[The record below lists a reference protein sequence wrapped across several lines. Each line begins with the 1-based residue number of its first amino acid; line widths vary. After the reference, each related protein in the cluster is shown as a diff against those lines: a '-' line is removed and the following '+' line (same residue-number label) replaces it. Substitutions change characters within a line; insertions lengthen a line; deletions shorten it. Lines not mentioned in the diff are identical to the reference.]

1 MTEDHT
7 QCYLETAVHA
17 LSVSTAEIQSAS
29 RNDSIVKRA
38 MKYVTNGWPS
48 IGLDGDLKQLYRRRD
63 SLCVVNE
70 CLIFGDRAVVPDSL
84 RSRVLKQ
91 FHTGHPGMRRM
102 KSIARNCVYWPLM
115 DQDIVDLVDRYIP
128 SVNDNLSRYLFTPR
142 EYYIS
147 RWMSV
152 TDLRGQ
158 PLAVRITS
166 TGQSDST
173 PTSWSD
179 LSGIEPINGIKC
191 VLDPIYPIGQRLSQS
206 ASVFE
211 HSPIQTRDITPNLHL
226 HVNNFNRIR
235 RVSSRCFTRKHQYN
249 TVFGLDPCWS
259 TLSGSQLNVI
269 NNNSGVKCQIE
280 ETSHY
285 ENLLEKRSKH
295 NIEIDLI
302 CKESQM
308 CIPQKQSKIKSCE
321 FLNESIL
328 SCKLSNRINKSTG
341 VINDGSEYSN
351 VITSNHTIKHHQRKV
366 KLSPKKHF
374 LFKELDHI
382 CIPSKKF
389 IKLFKFKRKKDAHSI
404 SEKFG
409 TQSQLELAKSVK
421 TLYDVGQSL
430 LENSGDSVSNLNILE
445 IQQQQQPSCSYSTTD
460 KFNLSCLS
468 IHVDVEEQPI
478 KDTNNDDIFHQSQC
492 LQVTPTQSADFSDS
506 GLWSMSQMAT
516 EDCTNSLQ
524 QHLISCSESP
534 VFHYYTNSDNND
546 YNNSDQTNEIRLQKS
561 ITSPTNESK
570 FAEIRLSPWSS
581 LEIGDGQR
589 SKEFKLEKSNQPTD
603 ATTTITTT
611 TNNNKTNTTTN
622 ISNEH
627 GLTCIP
633 LNQKAGVQND
643 TFLLLNC
650 NSEQFVK
657 DQLSNPSVS
666 NINELRTSEALKLCN
681 NDNNKNVTHNFNGP
695 VKSQMSCTLNLKPFC
710 SNSTSF
716 EESKND
722 NESLH
727 SRISKS
733 KQNSPQ
739 ENYVSSIYLSKTHNN
754 NSDNASSKDFTQ
766 LSTFQQNSV
775 ISRIVQNN
783 SMLSEYSLPYR
794 ISTTYD
800 VIQIFPT
807 TKIYDINNKSENN
820 LSTVK
825 VTDYKRS
832 IGTHLINN
840 NGSLNV
846 DPLQINQDIKGIMIY
861 PTLEQQNP
869 YSNES
874 TPLNTDQMMM
884 INSQIEI
891 NVNSSKDLSL
901 ISVECENNSTFD
913 SDIRQN
919 MNPCVIN
926 NIQTLKKSLM
936 ESECTT
942 HLPIS
947 LSTDTSENNH
957 YLNKSFIQSL
967 DNNAENPEYLNVV
980 TDHQTNQLQVTN
992 KCLPKQPNEQ
1002 LTTTRII
1009 EDITE
1014 LSSAHVSTLFN
1025 QQKRDPLIIPDHA
1038 HDVHIDE
1045 RLSVGS
1051 LNGSISDQL
1060 ANDHSVPSTQ
1070 VKQIFSSITETSHED
1085 MKPLYSKSD
1094 LNNTRTL
1101 NDNYLLDNS
1110 CQNWMMA
1117 LSNELTNRID
1127 DSSET
1132 KYDFGQLT
1140 KGMSND
1146 SKKLSTDLEIN
1157 KLPTEKKVS
1166 SDEISQSLTILQPH
1180 NENVEVSCNKL
1191 HTPTKC
1197 HNRKFSLNEE
1207 DISIDVSSTKGD
1219 HLQDPHNEL
1228 TNSEQPFVTST
1239 AESISS
1245 NVNTYY
1251 TGGTNFYVTEPL
1263 YENTTIDLTNLTQSV
1278 RKLSISPDSLNNN
1291 VLDIDAQ
1298 FNKVIKTENGL
1309 IDSRVKDVLQKCS
1322 LEDMNTLPTIINT
1335 VSSSSIQVPL
1345 LIKNKPVNCLI
1356 NNIILNEDSLTAEMK
1371 LLTTLNKLLS
1381 DYTITDYPLEEKNT
1395 SSLLSS
1401 SNTNNYSRLKMDHET
1416 KNHFKKPLF
1425 DVPLEK
1431 QFHHGDLEN
1440 ITAPSNKRHNDSL
1453 QTTSNDFVPPKNSG
1467 EFHELEQTIEDTPD
1481 YNDNEYYPNTLTSSD
1496 NPMTIEPITTTGTTV
1511 AQSPNQSTTNSSS
1524 LSNVND
1530 NLGNDTFTEHSS
1542 LFPIDSVK
1550 QFNVLKVSIPDNTD
1564 GSIFKKSVSMIHKET
1579 RDNAGRLISLLEKD
1593 TKSANQL
1600 DLTSKDV
1607 FIENKH
1613 TCTVPLIASH
1623 HEEDCH
1629 QPRSIDL
1636 SEKTVNLLGFDDSF
1650 LTGLPQATDED
1661 LLWTKINHLQYP
1673 HDQRTNSEKSF
1684 MNTAAASLSSNV
1696 NKYCS
1701 DGTSL
1706 SVIEP
1711 LSENCLI
1718 DVKKLIQPIHNNNT
1732 FNTDTRSEFTSQLD
1746 VTYKDEFIEDNHA
1759 CTILLITAYKEED
1772 YGPMYGINS
1781 PSKAVDSLGIENSS
1795 LSRLLERNAD
1805 NDNDYM
1811 ASDATTTTTPSVAPN
1826 DDTVPHD
1833 LIISPTFTDKTNILL
1848 SSDIS
1853 DNIEL
1858 KFDNSLSSLPPSRD
1872 SEHSVNN
1879 SLNNS
1884 LELDFRSTI
1893 NKLYSLMQYEYEFT
1907 DNNNNYWIDPG
1918 SLNEDVETI
1927 AQPMRSIATENSLEQ
1942 PECTF
1947 SIYNTPSQQLS
1958 VVPTAAAATTTT
1970 TTTTL
1975 TAIQNPVHPINEIYI
1990 DEDYIAH
1997 LSLDDKNTK
2006 GILEPKIDKNNEEHK
2021 SNQRFKF
2028 TSGAYN
2034 LFTSV
2039 FNLATLYVPRHIY
2052 WLYGATFTPRGQF
2065 HRIMAGCGMELYSVG
2080 LSHPINVAG
2089 VFIGFTLASPYLR
2102 TWPYILSG
2110 LMNSSEIN
2118 VFNPLYWI
2126 DRPILDHIGCLLY
2139 ILPSSIR
2146 WGSTVIVNSFQ
2157 QYPWLLANPLE
2168 PSSSAAALS

>member
-1 MTEDHT
+1 MIL
-7 QCYLETAVHA
+7 CICLV
-17 LSVSTAEIQSAS
+17 IS
-29 RNDSIVKRA
+29 RNAECASYASLHDDSEA
-38 MKYVTNGWPS
+38 KYFCT
-48 IGLDGDLKQLYRRRD
+48 
-63 SLCVVNE
+63 
-70 CLIFGDRAVVPDSL
+70 
-84 RSRVLKQ
+84 
-91 FHTGHPGMRRM
+91 H
-102 KSIARNCVYWPLM
+102 
-115 DQDIVDLVDRYIP
+115 RYIP
-128 SVNDNLSRYLFTPR
+128 SINDNLSRYLFTPT

-191 VLDPIYPIGQRLSQS
+191 VLDSVYPIGQRLSQS

-211 HSPIQTRDITPNLHL
+211 HSPTQSRDITPNLHL

-269 NNNSGVKCQIE
+269 NNNSGVKCQID

-285 ENLLEKRSKH
+285 ENFLEKRSKH
-295 NIEIDLI
+295 NVEIDLI
-302 CKESQM
+302 YKESQM

-351 VITSNHTIKHHQRKV
+351 VITSNHTIKHHQRKI
-366 KLSPKKHF
+366 KLSSKKHF

-430 LENSGDSVSNLNILE
+430 LEHSGDSVSNLHILE
-445 IQQQQQPSCSYSTTD
+445 IQQQQQQPSCSYSTTD

-468 IHVDVEEQPI
+468 IHVDVEEQPV
-478 KDTNNDDIFHQSQC
+478 KDTNNDDIYHQLQC

-534 VFHYYTNSDNND
+534 VFDYCTNSNNND
-546 YNNSDQTNEIRLQKS
+546 YNNSDQTNKIRLQKS
-561 ITSPTNESK
+561 ITSPINAPK

-581 LEIGDGQR
+581 LKIGDGQR

-603 ATTTITTT
+603 ATTT
-611 TNNNKTNTTTN
+611 TNNNNNTNTTTN

-633 LNQKAGVQND
+633 LNQKASVQSD

-650 NSEQFVK
+650 NSEQFVE

-681 NDNNKNVTHNFNGP
+681 NDNNKNVTHNFSGP
-695 VKSQMSCTLNLKPFC
+695 VKSQMSCTLNLKPFS

-754 NSDNASSKDFTQ
+754 NSDNASAKDFTQ
-766 LSTFQQNSV
+766 LSTFQQNSL

-783 SMLSEYSLPYR
+783 SMLSECSLPYR
-794 ISTTYD
+794 ISTTCD
-800 VIQIFPT
+800 IIQIFPT

-832 IGTHLINN
+832 ISTYLINKN
-840 NGSLNV
+840 DSLNV

-874 TPLNTDQMMM
+874 TPLNTDQIMM
-884 INSQIEI
+884 INSQIDI
-891 NVNSSKDLSL
+891 NVNSSKNLSL

-942 HLPIS
+942 HLPMS

-957 YLNKSFIQSL
+957 YLNKIFIQSL

-980 TDHQTNQLQVTN
+980 TDHQTNQLQFTN

-1014 LSSAHVSTLFN
+1014 LSSNQVSTLFK
-1025 QQKRDPLIIPDHA
+1025 QQKRDPLIILDHA
-1038 HDVHIDE
+1038 HDVHIAE

-1060 ANDHSVPSTQ
+1060 ANDQSVPSTQ
-1070 VKQIFSSITETSHED
+1070 VKQIFSSISKTSHED
-1085 MKPLYSKSD
+1085 MKPLYLKSV
-1094 LNNTRTL
+1094 LNNARTFK
-1101 NDNYLLDNS
+1101 DNYLLDNS
-1110 CQNWMMA
+1110 CQNWTMA
-1117 LSNELTNRID
+1117 LSNELTNKID

-1132 KYDFGQLT
+1132 KYDFDQLT
-1140 KGMSND
+1140 KGISND
-1146 SKKLSTDLEIN
+1146 SEKLSTDLEIN

-1180 NENVEVSCNKL
+1180 DENVEVSCNKF

-1197 HNRKFSLNEE
+1197 HNKKFSLNEK
-1207 DISIDVSSTKGD
+1207 DISIDVSSAKGD
-1219 HLQDPHNEL
+1219 HLQDPHDEL

-1245 NVNTYY
+1245 NVNAYY
-1251 TGGTNFYVTEPL
+1251 TDGTNFYVTEPL
-1263 YENTTIDLTNLTQSV
+1263 CENTTIDLKNLTQSV
-1278 RKLSISPDSLNNN
+1278 RKLSTSSDSLNNN

-1298 FNKVIKTENGL
+1298 FSKVIKTENDP
-1309 IDSRVKDVLQKCS
+1309 IDSPVKDVLQKCS
-1322 LEDMNTLPTIINT
+1322 LEDMNTLPTIIDT
-1335 VSSSSIQVPL
+1335 VCSSSIQVPL

-1356 NNIILNEDSLTAEMK
+1356 SNIILNEDSLTAEIK
-1371 LLTTLNKLLS
+1371 LLTTPNELLS

-1416 KNHFKKPLF
+1416 KNHFKKPF
-1425 DVPLEK
+1425 FYMPLER

-1440 ITAPSNKRHNDSL
+1440 ITAPSIKRHNDGL

-1467 EFHELEQTIEDTPD
+1467 EFHELGQTIEDTPD
-1481 YNDNEYYPNTLTSSD
+1481 YNDNESYPNILTSSD
-1496 NPMTIEPITTTGTTV
+1496 NPMTIELITTTGTTV
-1511 AQSPNQSTTNSSS
+1511 AQSSNQSTTNSSS

-1530 NLGNDTFTEHSS
+1530 NLENNTLTEHSS

-1550 QFNVLKVSIPDNTD
+1550 QFNVLKISIPDNTD
-1564 GSIFKKSVSMIHKET
+1564 SSIFEKSVSMIHKET
-1579 RDNAGRLISLLEKD
+1579 RDNAGQLISLLEKD
-1593 TKSANQL
+1593 TKSTNQL

-1607 FIENKH
+1607 FIENKL

-1629 QPRSIDL
+1629 QPRSINL
-1636 SEKTVNLLGFDDSF
+1636 SDKTVNLLGFDDSF
-1650 LTGLPQATDED
+1650 LTGLLQATDED
-1661 LLWTKINHLQYP
+1661 LLWTKTKHLQYP
-1673 HDQRTNSEKSF
+1673 HDQRTNSEQSF
-1684 MNTAAASLSSNV
+1684 MNATAASLSSNV

-1711 LSENCLI
+1711 LSENCSI

-1811 ASDATTTTTPSVAPN
+1811 ASDATTTSCVAPN

-1833 LIISPTFTDKTNILL
+1833 LTISPTFTDKTNILL
-1848 SSDIS
+1848 SIDIS
-1853 DNIEL
+1853 DNTEL
-1858 KFDNSLSSLPPSRD
+1858 KFNNSLSTLPSSRD

-1884 LELDFRSTI
+1884 LELNFRSTI
-1893 NKLYSLMQYEYEFT
+1893 NKLNSLMQYEYEFT
-1907 DNNNNYWIDPG
+1907 DDNNNYWIDPG

-1927 AQPMRSIATENSLEQ
+1927 AQPMRSIAIENSLEQ
-1942 PECTF
+1942 LESTL

-1958 VVPTAAAATTTT
+1958 VVPTTEAK

-1975 TAIQNPVHPINEIYI
+1975 TTIRNPVHPINEIYI
-1990 DEDYIAH
+1990 DEDYITH

-2006 GILEPKIDKNNEEHK
+2006 GILGPKIDKNNEEHK

-2039 FNLATLYVPRHIY
+2039 FNL
-2052 WLYGATFTPRGQF
+2052 GKF
-2065 HRIMAGCGMELYSVG
+2065 GC
-2080 LSHPINVAG
+2080 
-2089 VFIGFTLASPYLR
+2089 
-2102 TWPYILSG
+2102 
-2110 LMNSSEIN
+2110 
-2118 VFNPLYWI
+2118 
-2126 DRPILDHIGCLLY
+2126 
-2139 ILPSSIR
+2139 
-2146 WGSTVIVNSFQ
+2146 
-2157 QYPWLLANPLE
+2157 
-2168 PSSSAAALS
+2168 